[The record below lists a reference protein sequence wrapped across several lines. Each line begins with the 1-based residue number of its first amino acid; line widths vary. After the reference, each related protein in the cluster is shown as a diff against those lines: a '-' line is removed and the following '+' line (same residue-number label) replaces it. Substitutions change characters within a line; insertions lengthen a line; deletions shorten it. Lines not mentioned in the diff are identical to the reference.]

1 MVYIWLRDF
10 HWLHLNHHLL
20 FLNLC
25 LPDIVR
31 RLRYLLWLQAALLRC
46 LFLCLPVAIIRGS
59 CSYWVEMIRF
69 ADKARRV
76 TADSRLI
83 VILILV
89 ASDQRLLQR
98 LLLLRG
104 YLSVLFRSVCI
115 GISNESASRFSL
127 YGALPR
133 IRMLIFCC
141 KMPKGTS
148 CLVAIAAD
156 YSIVVPRLNY
166 RGFLR
171 SIS

>member
-1 MVYIWLRDF
+1 
-10 HWLHLNHHLL
+10 
-20 FLNLC
+20 
-25 LPDIVR
+25 
-31 RLRYLLWLQAALLRC
+31 
-46 LFLCLPVAIIRGS
+46 
-59 CSYWVEMIRF
+59 MIRF
-69 ADKARRV
+69 ADKAGRV

-133 IRMLIFCC
+133 IRMLIFGC
-141 KMPKGTS
+141 
-148 CLVAIAAD
+148 
-156 YSIVVPRLNY
+156 
-166 RGFLR
+166 
-171 SIS
+171 